1 MAFSQRTVAILALF
15 AILFIACVAASERQP
30 LFADSMQM
38 TAGGRAL
45 PQRFQE
51 MVQRRRLAQAGSY
64 GVRPAAYGTYGV
76 YGR

>member
-1 MAFSQRTVAILALF
+1 
-15 AILFIACVAASERQP
+15 VAASERQP